1 MKDLSIVFDLD
12 GTLVD
17 TAPDLML
24 SLYHCLD
31 KQNYKRPAREMIY
44 ALIGSG
50 ARHMIT
56 KALEIQNANVQPE
69 KINNMLDNFLTYYME
84 NICVE
89 SEIFPGVLEC
99 LCYLQNRG
107 VRMGIC
113 TNKREDLALNLLNKL
128 ELTPYFGAIVG
139 ADTLEYRK
147 PHPNHVTGTIDLI
160 SGSHKKTIMVGDS
173 ETDIKAAQA
182 AGIPVIAVDFGY
194 TDKPVHT
201 FDPDVVI
208 SHFDTL
214 VGEIETLH
222 QGMAGS

>member
-31 KQNYKRPAREMIY
+31 KQNYKRPARERIHS
-44 ALIGSG
+44 LIGFG
-50 ARHMIT
+50 ARRMIT
-56 KALEIQNANVQPE
+56 AALEIQNTNVQPE
-69 KINNMLDNFLTYYME
+69 KVDGMLDDFLTYYTE

-89 SEIFPGVLEC
+89 SKVFPGVLEC
-99 LCYLQNRG
+99 LCDLKSRG

-113 TNKREDLALNLLNKL
+113 TNKREDLARSLLKRL
-128 ELTPYFGAIVG
+128 ELTQYFGAIVG

-147 PHPNHVTGTIDLI
+147 PHPNHVKGTIDLI
-160 SGSHKKTIMVGDS
+160 SGSQNKTIMVGDS

-208 SHFDTL
+208 SHFEAL
-214 VGEIETLH
+214 IVEIETLH
-222 QGMAGS
+222 QKMTDH